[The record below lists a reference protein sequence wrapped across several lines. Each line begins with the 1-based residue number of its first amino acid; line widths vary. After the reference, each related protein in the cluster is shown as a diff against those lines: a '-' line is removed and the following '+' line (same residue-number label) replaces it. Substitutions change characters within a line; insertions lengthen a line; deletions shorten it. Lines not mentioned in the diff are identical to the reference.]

1 MKGIEWGI
9 NSTRLTDEKEYK
21 LYKKKKKKKMLHHHH
36 QATGRIETRNIQ
48 RFEKAKRV
56 FIVEA
61 RINCAKE
68 RVCIDFYRVNT
79 VSIFR
84 TIPVGTGKFCFHTRS
99 PCLHFLPCDIKR
111 SITSRAL
118 NIIATKGT
126 YLYTLE
132 MSTEMGEKKEKKKKK
147 EKYKK
152 KMARNKMVPR
162 VDEP

>member
-36 QATGRIETRNIQ
+36 QAAGRIETRNIQ

-132 MSTEMGEKKEKKKKK
+132 MSTEMGGEKKEKKKKK

-152 KMARNKMVPR
+152 KNG
-162 VDEP
+162 